1 MPVLALGI
9 GALVPATAHFAV
21 HPPTVFPPGANLPS
35 GQLGNRGQLSSVD
48 SPRNLAP
55 ISHHRWLLCGGWAST
70 DRKAYESESHR
81 LSPHNSTAHADET
94 GRPGTPLLLGSLS
107 TGRARQGPRSISE
120 EFFGSWLLIL
130 YLSVFVKPNQ
140 YSQILRR
147 QCCLGRT
154 GTPPSLPWK
163 PLDWTC
169 RPPAPVQNVRTR
181 DGSATLPIA
190 ICHFSLQVA
199 AA

>member
-1 MPVLALGI
+1 MRWVG
-9 GALVPATAHFAV
+9 V
-21 HPPTVFPPGANLPS
+21 
-35 GQLGNRGQLSSVD
+35 NRGKPMSQ
-48 SPRNLAP
+48 
-55 ISHHRWLLCGGWAST
+55 
-70 DRKAYESESHR
+70 SHR
-81 LSPHNSTAHADET
+81 SLRTTPRHMQTRLDGPA
-94 GRPGTPLLLGSLS
+94 RLPLLLGSLS

>member
-1 MPVLALGI
+1 MLTVLETWRRSHII
-9 GALVPATAHFAV
+9 GGCCAV
-21 HPPTVFPPGANLPS
+21 
-35 GQLGNRGQLSSVD
+35 
-48 SPRNLAP
+48 
-55 ISHHRWLLCGGWAST
+55 GGRQQ
-70 DRKAYESESHR
+70 RKAYESESPI
-81 LSPHNSTAHADET
+81 SPHNSTAHADEP

-169 RPPAPVQNVRTR
+169 RRTAPVQNVRTR

>member
-1 MPVLALGI
+1 MTQISIGWHKTCTLPSLAHDLKRIHFRSLYIRNSEANILLGQEYQGCWFFCGFPKMPPLALMKSIDWTTLCPSHKIMERTWNSGSM
-9 GALVPATAHFAV
+9 TQ
-21 HPPTVFPPGANLPS
+21 HPYP
-35 GQLGNRGQLSSVD
+35 
-48 SPRNLAP
+48 
-55 ISHHRWLLCGGWAST
+55 
-70 DRKAYESESHR
+70 
-81 LSPHNSTAHADET
+81 
-94 GRPGTPLLLGSLS
+94 
-107 TGRARQGPRSISE
+107 RQGSRSVSE
-120 EFFGSWLLIL
+120 ELFGSWLLIL
-130 YLSVFVKPNQ
+130 YLSVFVKLNQ

-169 RPPAPVQNVRTR
+169 RRTAPVQNVRTR

-190 ICHFSLQVA
+190 ICHFSLQLA